1 MIKLNLS
8 VILFVKITCH
18 YTSWFFFIISSFPII
33 TPSVYAD
40 GIFSYVFT
48 DGYCEG
54 IFSRRN
60 LLQFTY
66 ENILLVCLFVF
77 VNFFL

>member
-1 MIKLNLS
+1 
-8 VILFVKITCH
+8 
-18 YTSWFFFIISSFPII
+18 
-33 TPSVYAD
+33 
-40 GIFSYVFT
+40 VFT

-60 LLQFTY
+60 LLQFTD